1 MEADISGSQRK
12 VLVSSITPVR
22 RNLGEAGIPV
32 RDGKTLPF
40 RVTREWSGPAG
51 RYVERFYL
59 IEPQSRE
66 VLFEGPAI
74 ERSIWGLQGL
84 TSFETE
90 VRDPISLPP
99 GTYAIVFS
107 LGGMLGG
114 EFPAEAF
121 EVSAEEA
128 A

>member
-12 VLVSSITPVR
+12 VVTSSVTPAR
-22 RNLGEAGIPV
+22 RTLGDEGIPV
-32 RDGKTLPF
+32 RDGKTLSF
-40 RVTREWSGPAG
+40 KVTRSWSGPAG
-51 RYVERFYL
+51 LYFERFYL
-59 IEPQSRE
+59 IEPKSRE
-66 VLFEGPAI
+66 VLFESTSV

-84 TSFETE
+84 TEFTSE
-90 VRDPISLPP
+90 VRDPIKLSP

-107 LGGMLGG
+107 LGGVMGG
-114 EFPAEAF
+114 EIPVEAF